1 MKPQDAKNQ
10 DAKNI
15 DVDSTSQR
23 QEEAVSNESFASSLA
38 HLEMTSSQS
47 AALPPISSLPLSPTK
62 LQDLITSLEK
72 DLSSGYW
79 LLADYEDTDFTM
91 MLALVKQANRK
102 YPDLHL
108 KFTLTAHDFTL
119 SLKEALANGIQSSR
133 YIINTQERGN
143 HFAVIDHRTIENK
156 TSVILFESTTFMNNT
171 SATLL
176 ALRTRQAL
184 HRELPECHFS
194 IAEMDIQRSSSEC
207 GIFSLALAKKL
218 HIEAHKLARIH
229 QDNINGVLC
238 EPNTPLPSEKLDTY
252 LPVSFYKH
260 TQGRRRLEQ
269 YIKSNPGTENE
280 KVNKKGETL
289 YERFEKNLTS
299 PENKTLSISAHS
311 KRISE
316 YKSALH
322 L

>member
-1 MKPQDAKNQ
+1 MKPQDSKNQ

-15 DVDSTSQR
+15 VVNSAPQR
-23 QEEAVSNESFASSLA
+23 QEEAVTNESLASSLA
-38 HLEMTSSQS
+38 HLEIKSIPS
-47 AALPPISSLPLSPTK
+47 AALPLSSTK

-79 LLADYEDTDFTM
+79 LIADYEDLDFKM
-91 MLALVKQANRK
+91 MPALVKQANRK
-102 YPDLHL
+102 YPNLHL
-108 KFTLTAHDFTL
+108 KLTLTADDFTL

-133 YIINTQERGN
+133 YIINTQEKGN
-143 HFAVIDHRTIENK
+143 HFAVIDHRTIEDK

-176 ALRTRQAL
+176 GLRIRQAL

-194 IAEMDIQRSSSEC
+194 IAEMDIQRSASEC

-229 QDNINGVLC
+229 QDNINGTLC
-238 EPNTPLPSEKLDTY
+238 EPNTTLPYEKLDTY
-252 LPVSFYKH
+252 LPASFYKH
-260 TQGRRRLEQ
+260 TQGKRRLEQ
-269 YIKSNPGTENE
+269 YIKSNPRTKNE

-289 YERFEKNLTS
+289 CERFEKNLMR
-299 PENKTLSISAHS
+299 PQEKTLSVSAHR
-311 KRISE
+311 KRIYE